1 MSIPGVS
8 WNCMASSSDAA
19 HENAVVTEGTC
30 ETRDKC
36 KSLEEEKEKVQQIL
50 EIALTNA
57 GLGELTVND
66 CDATTGPTS
75 DSENLPAE
83 AVSKTAENPN
93 RVPDTRLMEVTKT
106 EWIDITKEFTAAAAQ
121 LAPGQ
126 LVQEIHF
133 SLFDAMSA
141 IEVMDA
147 KMDAALQWKNFPN
160 YPKLPKEALAKGLV
174 KLDGQTS
181 AELIGV
187 VDEVFA
193 SVGTWLEGHT
203 LAQTVFTCLYLH
215 ESGSLES
222 LALRSFSQAVI
233 KIVEHMRDCISR
245 NGVYAMEDQQGISLG
260 MATTLAGDPSVGAAL
275 KEAEERT
282 GALLKQ
288 VLSNRVKAREDEV
301 KALLARQKFT
311 RALFSFVTSVTKAT
325 PQAMETACQKLSQC
339 LSLLPDIVSTVT
351 LGEKLD
357 PQNPIALG
365 FHPVINQHLLP
376 PSYKPYAILPRDRG
390 YLTLRTI
397 LDQLQG
403 VFGLC
408 KLGSFGEL
416 LEGITEFCNA
426 KDCPN
431 VLVRSFLVML
441 CLQSDRPKLFGSPSL
456 EALIRSDAQLLCNP
470 PSLNPKSPLALSTQ
484 GAESV
489 DHFFGRAASPF
500 TDILRVYCHHRA
512 RQRQRIPKCLD
523 ALSDLQQ
530 DAERAD
536 HRLHEL
542 TLKLDPQHQ
551 HLSCYGTWL
560 LYYVIRLMIDFVVLG
575 FEHHLYSPF
584 EYHYVFWY
592 LEYLYGW
599 QQTTLKS
606 AEQIL
611 AAESQPASK
620 GKRKVKKKRELSKEK
635 ERELYIIQAKRI
647 VCVGVMRSLE
657 ALLLDRR
664 LPVPS
669 FEFGSEELAYKYR
682 FLPFASIVTPNYLT
696 YQDYV
701 RLASV
706 GNYEGKEVNLYE
718 AASRHFAAAKIA
730 LETIPYNETGDLE
743 GLLKVVKTNIVI
755 MNLASQGHK
764 KASKV
769 TSILDF
775 SVHKHFPIF
784 RLA

>member
-1 MSIPGVS
+1 
-8 WNCMASSSDAA
+8 MASSSDAA

-416 LEGITEFCNA
+416 LEGITDPTGPSCSA
-426 KDCPN
+426 
-431 VLVRSFLVML
+431 VR
-441 CLQSDRPKLFGSPSL
+441 P
-456 EALIRSDAQLLCNP
+456 
-470 PSLNPKSPLALSTQ
+470 
-484 GAESV
+484 
-489 DHFFGRAASPF
+489 
-500 TDILRVYCHHRA
+500 
-512 RQRQRIPKCLD
+512 
-523 ALSDLQQ
+523 
-530 DAERAD
+530 
-536 HRLHEL
+536 
-542 TLKLDPQHQ
+542 
-551 HLSCYGTWL
+551 W
-560 LYYVIRLMIDFVVLG
+560 
-575 FEHHLYSPF
+575 
-584 EYHYVFWY
+584 
-592 LEYLYGW
+592 
-599 QQTTLKS
+599 
-606 AEQIL
+606 
-611 AAESQPASK
+611 
-620 GKRKVKKKRELSKEK
+620 KR
-635 ERELYIIQAKRI
+635 
-647 VCVGVMRSLE
+647 
-657 ALLLDRR
+657 
-664 LPVPS
+664 
-669 FEFGSEELAYKYR
+669 
-682 FLPFASIVTPNYLT
+682 
-696 YQDYV
+696 
-701 RLASV
+701 
-706 GNYEGKEVNLYE
+706 
-718 AASRHFAAAKIA
+718 
-730 LETIPYNETGDLE
+730 
-743 GLLKVVKTNIVI
+743 
-755 MNLASQGHK
+755 
-764 KASKV
+764 
-769 TSILDF
+769 
-775 SVHKHFPIF
+775 
-784 RLA
+784 

>member
-1 MSIPGVS
+1 
-8 WNCMASSSDAA
+8 MASSSNAA
-19 HENAVVTEGTC
+19 HEDAVDTEAAC

-36 KSLEEEKEKVQQIL
+36 EPSDEVKEKVQQIL
-50 EIALTNA
+50 ELALTNA
-57 GLGELTVND
+57 GLGELTIND
-66 CDATTGPTS
+66 CDETAGPVS
-75 DSENLPAE
+75 DLEHPPTQAQN
-83 AVSKTAENPN
+83 TADK
-93 RVPDTRLMEVTKT
+93 PDRAPDARCTEVAKT
-106 EWIDITKEFTAAAAQ
+106 EWIDITNEFTAAAAQ

-126 LVQEIHF
+126 LVQEACF

-160 YPKLPKEALAKGLV
+160 YPRVPKEALSKGLV
-174 KLDGQTS
+174 KLDGHTN

-187 VDEVFA
+187 MDEVYA
-193 SVGTWLEGHT
+193 SMATWLEGHT
-203 LAQTVFTCLYLH
+203 LAQTVFTCLYL
-215 ESGSLES
+215 LENAAIED
-222 LALRSFSQAVI
+222 LCLRSFSQAVI
-233 KIVEHMRDCISR
+233 KTVEQMRDCISR

-260 MATTLAGDPSVGAAL
+260 MATTAASDSSVGTSL

-282 GALLKQ
+282 SALLKQ
-288 VLSNRVKAREDEV
+288 VLSNRLQAREDEL

-311 RALFSFVTSVTKAT
+311 RALFSFVTSVSKGTS
-325 PQAMETACQKLSQC
+325 QAVEAAGRKLSQC
-339 LSLLPDIVSTVT
+339 LSLLPEIVSTVT

-357 PQNPIALG
+357 PKNPIALG

-376 PSYKPYAILPRDRG
+376 PSYRPYAILPREKG
-390 YLTLRTI
+390 YLTLQTI
-397 LDQLQG
+397 LQQLQNL
-403 VFGLC
+403 FQLC
-408 KLGSFGEL
+408 KLSSFGEL
-416 LEGITEFCNA
+416 LEGIAEFCNA
-426 KDCPN
+426 GDCPN

-441 CLQSDRPKLFGSPSL
+441 CLQSDRTKLFGSPSL
-456 EALIRSDAQLLCNP
+456 EALIRSDAQMLCNP
-470 PSLNPKSPLALSTQ
+470 PSLNQKSPLALSTQ
-484 GAESV
+484 GMEAANA
-489 DHFFGRAASPF
+489 FFGKAVAPF

-512 RQRQRIPKCLD
+512 RQRQKIPKCLD

-530 DAERAD
+530 DADRMD

-542 TLKLDPQHQ
+542 TLKLDPQRQ

-560 LYYVIRLMIDFVVLG
+560 LYYIIQMMIDFIVLG
-575 FEHHLYSPF
+575 LEYHLYSAF
-584 EYHYVFWY
+584 EYHYMFWY

-611 AAESQPASK
+611 GTEAQPASK
-620 GKRKVKKKRELSKEK
+620 GKRKAKKKRELSKEK

-647 VCVGVMRSLE
+647 ICVGIMRSLE

-669 FEFGSEELAYKYR
+669 FEFGSEELAFKYR

-706 GNYEGKEVNLYE
+706 ENYQGKELNLYE
-718 AASRHFAAAKIA
+718 AASRHFVAAKTA
-730 LETIPYNETGDLE
+730 LESIPYNDAGDLE
-743 GLLKVVKTNIVI
+743 RLLKVVKTNIVI
-755 MNLASQGHK
+755 MNLASQGHRK
-764 KASKV
+764 SSNSKTV
-769 TSILDF
+769 LDF
-775 SVHKHFPIF
+775 SIHKHFPIF

>member
-1 MSIPGVS
+1 
-8 WNCMASSSDAA
+8 MANLSNAT
-19 HENAVVTEGTC
+19 HENAVVTETTC
-30 ETRDKC
+30 DKC

-66 CDATTGPTS
+66 CDATTGPTL
-75 DSENLPAE
+75 DSENPPAQ
-83 AVSKTAENPN
+83 AVPKPTENPN
-93 RVPDTRLMEVTKT
+93 CVPDKRLMEASKT
-106 EWIDITKEFTAAAAQ
+106 EWIDITNEFTAAAAQ

-126 LVQEIHF
+126 LVQETHF

-147 KMDAALQWKNFPN
+147 KMDAALQWKKFPN
-160 YPKLPKEALAKGLV
+160 YPRVPKEALAKGLV
-174 KLDGQTS
+174 KLEGHTN
-181 AELIGV
+181 AELVGI
-187 VDEVFA
+187 VDEVYA
-193 SVGTWLEGHT
+193 SMATWLEGHT

-215 ESGSLES
+215 ESGSLEDPT
-222 LALRSFSQAVI
+222 LRSFSQAVI
-233 KIVEHMRDCISR
+233 KIVENMRDCISR
-245 NGVYAMEDQQGISLG
+245 NGVYAMEDQQGISFG
-260 MATTLAGDPSVGAAL
+260 MATTPAGDVSVGAAL
-275 KEAEERT
+275 RDAEERT

-288 VLSNRVKAREDEV
+288 VLSNRVEAKEDEV

-325 PQAMETACQKLSQC
+325 PQAVETACQKLSQC

-351 LGEKLD
+351 LGERLD
-357 PQNPIALG
+357 PQNPITLG

-390 YLTLRTI
+390 YLVLQTI
-397 LDQLQG
+397 LGQLQD
-403 VFGLC
+403 VFRLCSLGL
-408 KLGSFGEL
+408 FGEL
-416 LEGITEFCNA
+416 LESVTGFCNV

-441 CLQSDRPKLFGSPSL
+441 CLHSDRAKLFGSPSL
-456 EALIRSDAQLLCNP
+456 EALIRSDAQLLTNP
-470 PSLNPKSPLALSTQ
+470 PSLNPKSPLSLSSQ
-484 GAESV
+484 GAESA
-489 DHFFGRAASPF
+489 DHFFGRAAYPF
-500 TDILRVYCHHRA
+500 TDVLRIYCHHRA

-523 ALSDLQQ
+523 ALSELQQ
-530 DAERAD
+530 DADRAD

-542 TLKLDPQHQ
+542 ALKLDPHQ
-551 HLSCYGTWL
+551 QQQLSCHGTWL

-575 FEHHLYSPF
+575 FEYHLYSPF

-606 AEQIL
+606 AGHIL
-611 AAESQPASK
+611 AAAESQPSASR
-620 GKRKVKKKRELSKEK
+620 GKRKAKKKKELSKEK
-635 ERELYIIQAKRI
+635 ERELYVIQAKRI

-657 ALLLDRR
+657 ALLLDKR

-682 FLPFASIVTPNYLT
+682 FLPFVSIVTPNYLT

-706 GNYEGKEVNLYE
+706 GNYEGKDVNLYE
-718 AASRHFAAAKIA
+718 AASRHFAAARVA
-730 LETIPYNETGDLE
+730 LETIPHNETVDLE

-764 KASKV
+764 KVSNV
-769 TSILDF
+769 NSILDF